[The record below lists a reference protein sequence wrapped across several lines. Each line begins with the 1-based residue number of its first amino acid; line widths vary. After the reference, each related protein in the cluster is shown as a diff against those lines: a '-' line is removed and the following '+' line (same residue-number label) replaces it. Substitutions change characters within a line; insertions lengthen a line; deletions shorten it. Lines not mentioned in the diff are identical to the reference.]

1 MNRDE
6 SNADAMNDQPEARQ
20 PSEVGT
26 GTRQDVPVLRGLA
39 VPAPANALSRFRRRA
54 TLMQGTRMLFESQV
68 TGFWVVLDAFL
79 RLLLGG
85 RSSSEQHAP
94 EGDRA

>member
-1 MNRDE
+1 MNE
-6 SNADAMNDQPEARQ
+6 QPEPRKPAQDASRNQ
-20 PSEVGT
+20 AQGAASEL
-26 GTRQDVPVLRGLA
+26 PVLHSLA
-39 VPAPANALSRFRRRA
+39 MPAPENTFIRFRRRA

-68 TGFWVVLDAFL
+68 TGFWIVLDAFL

-85 RSSSEQHAP
+85 GPSGKQRAA